1 MCVWMF
7 DLFNK
12 TSTFGHWIPSHF
24 VIIDGAEMNIWY
36 RRKTAQIFCSS
47 SSQEVDSFSPSLN
60 LGVIIWL
67 AFLSGDL
74 SKFDASRGLKSVYVL
89 GLACFWLLGILIPP
103 YEEAGAS
110 LLVKERPHRDWAQS
124 SQLRPKYV
132 NEVIQLGHSA
142 PGELTQT
149 WRTMQ
154 STYWTWQVIN
164 VCYFNPLSLG
174 SLLFI
179 QS

>member
-103 YEEAGAS
+103 YEEAWAS

-154 STYWTWQVIN
+154 STYWTWKVIN

>member
-1 MCVWMF
+1 MCVCMF

-24 VIIDGAEMNIWY
+24 IIIDGAEMNIWY

-47 SSQEVDSFSPSLN
+47 SNQEVDSSSPSLN
-60 LGVIIWL
+60 LIIWL

-74 SKFDASRGLKSVYVL
+74 GKFDASRVLKSVYIL
-89 GLACFWLLGILIPP
+89 ELARFWLLGILIPP
-103 YEEAGAS
+103 YEEAWAS
-110 LLVKERPHRDWAQS
+110 LVKERPHRDWAQS
-124 SQLRPKYV
+124 SQLRPKHV

-149 WRTMQ
+149 WRTTQ
-154 STYWTWQVIN
+154 STYWTWKVIN